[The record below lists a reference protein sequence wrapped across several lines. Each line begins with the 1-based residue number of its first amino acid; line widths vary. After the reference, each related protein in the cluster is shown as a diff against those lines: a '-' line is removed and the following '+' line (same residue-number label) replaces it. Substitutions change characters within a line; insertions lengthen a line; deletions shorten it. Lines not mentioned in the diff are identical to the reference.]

1 VKWVETRAECL
12 LQGGREQ
19 RQRFRV
25 AYDDDGRVRA
35 LHDEF
40 TADHGAMAAGA
51 GWGMAFVGANSL
63 PSAMTSSTAALIT
76 DCCHQQTA
84 IRRNETLRQG
94 QRCGG
99 SRAGME
105 LVAEAT
111 ALIRPRFDAQLRGR
125 GSLSLHGFIGP
136 CAR

>member
-1 VKWVETRAECL
+1 VAVLSRQFGRPVKWVETRAECL

-51 GWGMAFVGANSL
+51 GWGMAFVGANSF
-63 PSAMTSSTAALIT
+63 
-76 DCCHQQTA
+76 A
-84 IRRNETLRQG
+84 IGL
-94 QRCGG
+94 
-99 SRAGME
+99 
-105 LVAEAT
+105 
-111 ALIRPRFDAQLRGR
+111 
-125 GSLSLHGFIGP
+125 
-136 CAR
+136 